1 MNVNEMADHAAD
13 AAGLMKALGN
23 ESRLMIL
30 CMLADRERSVGELN
44 ETIPLSQSA
53 LSQQLA
59 RLRQQDIVKTRRESQ
74 TIFYSLA
81 DGPAEKVIH
90 LLHETYCGTGMAGN
104 KETD

>member
-1 MNVNEMADHAAD
+1 MNVNDMAEHAAD

-30 CMLADRERSVGELN
+30 CLLADRERSVGELN

-59 RLRQQDIVKTRRESQ
+59 RLRQQRIVKTRRESQ